1 MKYRFSF
8 AMCLIILTLFNLG
21 EAKELKNKNKIRPF
35 GSSEEEI
42 NDIEGED
49 LPDQNVF
56 EKELNNQQLQTI
68 IQEAKLNYM
77 YNLAAGILSPFLEEK
92 SKQEIIKE
100 VSNVFQLNQICTKNE
115 LRALYKNKIKSL
127 NVVMNDDE
135 KEIKVIEERKVETN
149 EKNEKNE
156 KK

>member
-21 EAKELKNKNKIRPF
+21 EAKELKNKVWPF

-135 KEIKVIEERKVETN
+135 KEIKVIEEGKVETN